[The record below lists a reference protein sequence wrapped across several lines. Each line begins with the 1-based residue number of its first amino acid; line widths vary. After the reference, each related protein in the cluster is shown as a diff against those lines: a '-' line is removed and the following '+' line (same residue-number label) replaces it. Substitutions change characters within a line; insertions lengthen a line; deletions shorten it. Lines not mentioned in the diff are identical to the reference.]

1 MLLTSLVVTRLYNF
15 AGFLLFGISCYSSVC
30 LDNMGGFMKL
40 LGKVFGYL
48 KVKKHYGIHY

>member
-1 MLLTSLVVTRLYNF
+1 
-15 AGFLLFGISCYSSVC
+15 
-30 LDNMGGFMKL
+30 MKL